1 MAAGVILNL
10 IISTNPFLAIILLQV
25 TPTAKRNSYR
35 VAILVG
41 ALPRV
46 AGCARNPGL
55 CNRNSYRVA
64 GGAYQPT
71 AAPSHAHDINVI
83 YTNDKPKSN
92 PQATHQQRQL

>member
-1 MAAGVILNL
+1 MAAGAILNH
-10 IISTNPFLAIILLQV
+10 IFSTNTFLAIILLRV

-55 CNRNSYRVA
+55 
-64 GGAYQPT
+64 
-71 AAPSHAHDINVI
+71 
-83 YTNDKPKSN
+83 
-92 PQATHQQRQL
+92 

>member
-1 MAAGVILNL
+1 MGAVRVLQPYINDEVRLLAVAVIPNH
-10 IISTNPFLAIILLQV
+10 IFSTYIFLAIILLQV

-55 CNRNSYRVA
+55 
-64 GGAYQPT
+64 
-71 AAPSHAHDINVI
+71 
-83 YTNDKPKSN
+83 
-92 PQATHQQRQL
+92 

>member
-1 MAAGVILNL
+1 MAAWGVLRMAAGVILNL

-35 VAILVG
+35 VAILVD

-55 CNRNSYRVA
+55 
-64 GGAYQPT
+64 
-71 AAPSHAHDINVI
+71 
-83 YTNDKPKSN
+83 
-92 PQATHQQRQL
+92 